1 MPKLQRIDG
10 KVKHYAYTPEGKRQY
25 ELDKAAMKMSPT
37 AKLPSEAGSGTG
49 SGTYTPPKP
58 TEKPRRSSRIV
69 YANTP
74 KPSTT
79 KPKGQRK
86 VRTLPTAK
94 EYRDKMALRENIRK
108 GKTRTRKY

>member
-1 MPKLQRIDG
+1 MKKSLRDL
-10 KVKHYAYTPEGKRQY
+10 A
-25 ELDKAAMKMSPT
+25 KASLKMAPT
-37 AKLPSEAGSGTG
+37 AKLPADAGGSGMG

-58 TEKPRRSSRIV
+58 TPKSKPSSRIV

-79 KPKGQRK
+79 KPKGERK

-94 EYRDKMALRENIRK
+94 EYREKMELREKVRK
-108 GKTRTRKY
+108 GKARTRKY

>member
-1 MPKLQRIDG
+1 MKKSLRDL
-10 KVKHYAYTPEGKRQY
+10 A
-25 ELDKAAMKMSPT
+25 KASLKMSPT
-37 AKLPSEAGSGTG
+37 AKLPSEAGGSGTG

-58 TEKPRRSSRIV
+58 TPKSISSSRIV

-108 GKTRTRKY
+108 GRTKTRKY